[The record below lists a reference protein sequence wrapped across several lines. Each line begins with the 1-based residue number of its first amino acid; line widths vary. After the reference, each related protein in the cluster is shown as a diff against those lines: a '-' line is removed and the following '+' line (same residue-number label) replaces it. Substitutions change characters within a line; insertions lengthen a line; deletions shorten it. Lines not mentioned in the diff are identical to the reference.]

1 MYMND
6 NDKNALINLISGNG
20 AFAVTQ
26 LAEMTG
32 EEASHP
38 DTYAAG
44 YMQGYA
50 HAADMACHIISHCE
64 EV

>member
-1 MYMND
+1 MFIQN

-20 AFAVTQ
+20 ATAVTM
-26 LAEMTG
+26 LAEMSEG
-32 EEASHP
+32 EASHP

-50 HAADMACHIISHCE
+50 HGADMACHIIEHCE

>member
-1 MYMND
+1 MYMTN
-6 NDKNALINLISGNG
+6 NDKNALVNIISGNS

-26 LAEMTG
+26 LAEMSQD
-32 EEASHP
+32 EASHP

-50 HAADMACHIISHCE
+50 HAADMACHVIEHCE

>member
-6 NDKNALINLISGNG
+6 NDKNALISLISGNG

-26 LAEMTG
+26 LAERTG

-38 DTYAAG
+38 DTCAAG

-50 HAADMACHIISHCE
+50 HAADMDCHIISHCE